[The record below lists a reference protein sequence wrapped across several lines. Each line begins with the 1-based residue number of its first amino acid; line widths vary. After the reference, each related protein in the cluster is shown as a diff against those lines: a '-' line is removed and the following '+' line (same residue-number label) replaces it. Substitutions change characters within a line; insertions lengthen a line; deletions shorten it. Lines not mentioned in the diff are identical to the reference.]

1 VGCSGLSGAA
11 PAPLFTA
18 FHGPKPHR
26 HELRRARAALAR
38 RSSRAGPPP
47 FPGQTGRV
55 RLFVAIWPPP
65 PVVAALGDI
74 EHPDVDVVRWT
85 RPSRWHI
92 TLVFLGDVASGASA
106 GAQAAGGGE
115 ATVDDAIARLERV
128 PLAGH
133 ARTVARLGAV
143 TRCFGR
149 SVLYVPV
156 TGLDAMAASVRTA
169 YGSPGPGSSGAPP
182 AGAPRAG
189 APPDGAPRA
198 EAPVARTVVDP
209 APFIGHLTVGRSRR
223 HRDDLRSLAGLPIGA
238 AGGMAWTVD
247 ELALVASISRGGKG
261 RYETVA
267 TLPVPGD
274 DYPTSNMRSGL
285 Q

>member
-1 VGCSGLSGAA
+1 M
-11 PAPLFTA
+11 
-18 FHGPKPHR
+18 
-26 HELRRARAALAR
+26 
-38 RSSRAGPPP
+38 
-47 FPGQTGRV
+47 
-55 RLFVAIWPPP
+55 
-65 PVVAALGDI
+65 VAALGDI

-85 RPSRWHI
+85 QPSRWHI
-92 TLVFLGDVASGASA
+92 TLVFLGDAAPGARA
-106 GAQAAGGGE
+106 GGQAAGGGD

-128 PLAGH
+128 PVAGH

-169 YGSPGPGSSGAPP
+169 YASPWPGSAGAPP
-182 AGAPRAG
+182 PE

-198 EAPVARTVVDP
+198 EAPVARTVGDP
-209 APFIGHLTVGRSRR
+209 APFIGHLTLGRSRR
-223 HRDDLRSLAGLPIGA
+223 HRDDLRSLAGLPVGA
-238 AGGMAWTVD
+238 AGGMAWTVE

-267 TLPVPGD
+267 TLSVPGD